1 MAEDALVT
9 VRQAAT
15 EEAARAV
22 AVVLVERGIGATVV
36 RLPDPP
42 GAAGP
47 AAEPFAVQV
56 LPGDLARAEVLL
68 AEAPDPDPGSSADQP
83 STAGGDD
90 AVGAG
95 GGPRSTVTTG
105 DPVTPAAAPPAPGRD
120 LQAGPAA
127 TSGAAPD
134 APVPPEVVAA
144 IRASTPAADLDAQ
157 PPVVEKEPTP
167 WKRLLL
173 LWAAAMILIPL
184 AAFALTYLV
193 LSR

>member
-15 EEAARAV
+15 DEAARAV

-56 LPGDLARAEVLL
+56 LPGDLTRAEVLL
-68 AEAPDPDPGSSADQP
+68 GEAPDGDPGARRGPAASA
-83 STAGGDD
+83 GEDD
-90 AVGAG
+90 AAGAG
-95 GGPRSTVTTG
+95 GAQRPPATAG
-105 DPVTPAAAPPAPGRD
+105 DPGAPAAAPPAPGSD
-120 LQAGPAA
+120 LWAGPAA
-127 TSGAAPD
+127 TSGAEPD

-144 IRASTPAADLDAQ
+144 IRASTPAADLDAE

-184 AAFALTYLV
+184 AAFALTYLA